1 MYKPGNVSRVP
12 PVVAPH
18 QPRLD
23 WQMWFAALA
32 HHSSSP
38 WFTSFVYRLLQGKED
53 GEWGWGLWGWGGSLG
68 LAPRPHSQ
76 QSHWCRDLCPARGLP
91 GLSPPTKE
99 QQAALYPPQRGPSLP
114 PSSGSALRALPL
126 VFGAAGLQ
134 PRSSLG
140 CPRSEGG

>member
-53 GEWGWGLWGWGGSLG
+53 GEWGWG
-68 LAPRPHSQ
+68 
-76 QSHWCRDLCPARGLP
+76 
-91 GLSPPTKE
+91 
-99 QQAALYPPQRGPSLP
+99 
-114 PSSGSALRALPL
+114 
-126 VFGAAGLQ
+126 
-134 PRSSLG
+134 
-140 CPRSEGG
+140 